1 LFNSEQAR
9 WVGVQVQGQAEQ
21 PRVLLVSAPYALKA
35 GDAETIGGLPPSAF
49 MLAAPPASGSG
60 TASGSPAIAAGSRD
74 QPATATDVTT
84 TGGTAN
90 YLPIFNGASTIVDSA
105 VFQSAASPFK
115 IGIDTAT
122 PATTLDVNG
131 AGTIRGALSL
141 PATGAATATAGA
153 DSQPLN
159 LVASAFNTT
168 AAVNQIFQLQAEP
181 AGNDTAAPSGTL
193 NLLFGAGTAAPAET
207 GLSIANNGQITFA
220 TGQTFPG
227 AGTITG
233 IATAG
238 SGLTGGGT
246 SGTPSL
252 GLLTTCAANQ
262 VLAWSGSGWACATV
276 GGVGGSGTVTS
287 VATGPGLLGGP
298 ITTAG
303 TLTIDTTVVPTLGA
317 ATNTFTGNIA
327 AGNVSVTTGFQLQG
341 YPFDYGSPFVGN
353 GAGNSLLGFAGNQ
366 TMTGGQNV
374 GVGWAAL
381 FDNTTGEENT
391 AIGLEALYSNTF
403 GAQNTAVGESAL
415 FSNSLGSTALSSG
428 NTAVGYGA
436 AAGNT
441 GGYYNSALGYYALV
455 GNAVGNYN
463 TANGF
468 YALDANITGS
478 YNTAIGYFAGPTA
491 NNLSNTTAIGSG
503 AAVGESN
510 ALVLGGT
517 GANAVNVGIG
527 TATPQY
533 TLDVHGTGNF
543 TGNVTF
549 APTQTFPG
557 EGTISAVVAGTGLT
571 GGGTSGSVTLNV
583 NTALI
588 PQLGAANTFTG
599 NQYVTGNLVVSA
611 SGTGVLGESSASSGQ
626 AEGVAGL
633 AASPS
638 GYGVEGLNTSTGGGA
653 GVYGS
658 SASSTGYGV
667 EGVVTASSGGIG
679 VYGTAPAYGVQGKA
693 TGAGSTVGVRGLAAS
708 STGYGVEG
716 LNTSTGGGAGVYG
729 SSASS
734 TGYGVKGVVTASSG
748 GVGVYGA
755 APYNG
760 IQGIATATDGY
771 GLVSGVIGQTAG
783 EGESYHAAGVLG
795 FGTSLSSTGTAYSVL
810 SGVWGDA
817 SDNELLNGVAGTADK
832 AVAISALNNADDSD
846 YPALLAQ
853 NLSAAPGALAFEA
866 GGIGT
871 QPGVGGTCVIDVAG
885 DLSCAGT
892 ISPSVETAEG
902 RQVKL
907 YGVASPENWFED
919 FGSGQ
924 LSGGAAQIPLDLAFA
939 STVNAGEAYHVF
951 LTPNGDSKGLYVASK
966 TAAGFEVREQGG
978 GTSNISFDYRI
989 VAKRRGYE
997 SVRLEDVT
1005 DQTAKMRQRQAE
1017 MRAKRADRKVAPPAG
1032 PAMPE
1037 IAAQAAPPTNPARAL
1052 TLKTTASPQ
1061 E

>member
-1 LFNSEQAR
+1 
-9 WVGVQVQGQAEQ
+9 
-21 PRVLLVSAPYALKA
+21 
-35 GDAETIGGLPPSAF
+35 
-49 MLAAPPASGSG
+49 
-60 TASGSPAIAAGSRD
+60 
-74 QPATATDVTT
+74 
-84 TGGTAN
+84 
-90 YLPIFNGASTIVDSA
+90 
-105 VFQSAASPFK
+105 
-115 IGIDTAT
+115 
-122 PATTLDVNG
+122 
-131 AGTIRGALSL
+131 
-141 PATGAATATAGA
+141 
-153 DSQPLN
+153 
-159 LVASAFNTT
+159 
-168 AAVNQIFQLQAEP
+168 
-181 AGNDTAAPSGTL
+181 
-193 NLLFGAGTAAPAET
+193 
-207 GLSIANNGQITFA
+207 
-220 TGQTFPG
+220 
-227 AGTITG
+227 
-233 IATAG
+233 
-238 SGLTGGGT
+238 
-246 SGTPSL
+246 
-252 GLLTTCAANQ
+252 
-262 VLAWSGSGWACATV
+262 
-276 GGVGGSGTVTS
+276 
-287 VATGPGLLGGP
+287 
-298 ITTAG
+298 
-303 TLTIDTTVVPTLGA
+303 
-317 ATNTFTGNIA
+317 
-327 AGNVSVTTGFQLQG
+327 
-341 YPFDYGSPFVGN
+341 
-353 GAGNSLLGFAGNQ
+353 
-366 TMTGGQNV
+366 
-374 GVGWAAL
+374 
-381 FDNTTGEENT
+381 
-391 AIGLEALYSNTF
+391 
-403 GAQNTAVGESAL
+403 
-415 FSNSLGSTALSSG
+415 
-428 NTAVGYGA
+428 
-436 AAGNT
+436 
-441 GGYYNSALGYYALV
+441 
-455 GNAVGNYN
+455 
-463 TANGF
+463 
-468 YALDANITGS
+468 
-478 YNTAIGYFAGPTA
+478 
-491 NNLSNTTAIGSG
+491 
-503 AAVGESN
+503 
-510 ALVLGGT
+510 
-517 GANAVNVGIG
+517 
-527 TATPQY
+527 
-533 TLDVHGTGNF
+533 
-543 TGNVTF
+543 
-549 APTQTFPG
+549 
-557 EGTISAVVAGTGLT
+557 
-571 GGGTSGSVTLNV
+571 
-583 NTALI
+583 
-588 PQLGAANTFTG
+588 
-599 NQYVTGNLVVSA
+599 
-611 SGTGVLGESSASSGQ
+611 
-626 AEGVAGL
+626 
-633 AASPS
+633 
-638 GYGVEGLNTSTGGGA
+638 
-653 GVYGS
+653 
-658 SASSTGYGV
+658 
-667 EGVVTASSGGIG
+667 